1 MLLMAALKLDS
12 LSWALATKLRQR
24 DEMSRPCP
32 RRRCTNFSYSCVALR
47 RRPWER
53 RGKAK
58 GRGWVGKEEGKWH
71 YENEKRI
78 VLAPGRLVYQGVE
91 PDPLD

>member
-1 MLLMAALKLDS
+1 LKLDS

-47 RRPWER
+47 RRP
-53 RGKAK
+53 
-58 GRGWVGKEEGKWH
+58 
-71 YENEKRI
+71 
-78 VLAPGRLVYQGVE
+78 
-91 PDPLD
+91 